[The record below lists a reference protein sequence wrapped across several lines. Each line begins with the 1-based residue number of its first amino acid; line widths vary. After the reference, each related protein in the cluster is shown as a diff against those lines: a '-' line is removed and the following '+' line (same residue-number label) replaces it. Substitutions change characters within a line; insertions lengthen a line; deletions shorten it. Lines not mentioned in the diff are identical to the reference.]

1 MILVLKNIVNYV
13 RNNEFYINIWKNKIN
28 IVNFKEIIILEDEKI
43 VIKSD
48 ESKIIIRGRNLSI
61 NKLLDNELLI
71 TGKFNSIE
79 LGE

>member
-1 MILVLKNIVNYV
+1 MLKNIVNYV

>member
-1 MILVLKNIVNYV
+1 MLKNIVSYV

-28 IVNFKEIIILEDEKI
+28 IVNFKEIVIMEEEKVVIMSDDGKI
-43 VIKSD
+43 VI
-48 ESKIIIRGRNLSI
+48 RGKDLSI